1 MALASFVFHCDCFAL
16 PTLAFTASYRL
27 ASNLVTSLI
36 AVSTYLVWLMLGELS
51 LPHVFETL
59 TRRIGGRARPQKIP
73 ASSAAEKPKP
83 RLKQAS
89 SCSAEGSP
97 TTIMGS

>member
-36 AVSTYLVWLMLGELS
+36 AVSIYLVWLMLGELS

-59 TRRIGGRARPQKIP
+59 TRRIRG
-73 ASSAAEKPKP
+73 ASSTSKD
-83 RLKQAS
+83 
-89 SCSAEGSP
+89 SCVKRC
-97 TTIMGS
+97 

>member
-16 PTLAFTASYRL
+16 PTLAFTASCRL

-36 AVSTYLVWLMLGELS
+36 AVSTYLFWLMLGELS

-59 TRRIGGRARPQKIP
+59 TRRIGGELVLKRF
-73 ASSAAEKPKP
+73 P
-83 RLKQAS
+83 RQALLR
-89 SCSAEGSP
+89 SP
-97 TTIMGS
+97 SLG